1 MIFNPNNWFHAFFI
15 IPILNVLM
23 GLYTSL
29 SYLHIPYP
37 MGFSLILL
45 TVAIRL
51 LLNPLTVSQ
60 IKSSQKLTKLKPE
73 LDKLN
78 EIYKN
83 DKTRLHQEQLKL
95 YQKAGINPAAG
106 CLPLILQMPILIAL
120 YNLFFQLLS
129 NGNAV
134 NVVND
139 INKAVYFPFLK
150 IKSLDL
156 AFFGLNLASKPS
168 DWQSKGFFL
177 LLIPVISGL

>member
-23 GLYTSL
+23 GFYTSL

-106 CLPLILQMPILIAL
+106 CLPDQ
-120 YNLFFQLLS
+120 
-129 NGNAV
+129 
-134 NVVND
+134 
-139 INKAVYFPFLK
+139 
-150 IKSLDL
+150 
-156 AFFGLNLASKPS
+156 
-168 DWQSKGFFL
+168 
-177 LLIPVISGL
+177 